1 MNDSAVAVV
10 GSLLVGS
17 VAGDAADLVASALV
31 ALAVTF
37 AGSRLLGVRRGWLQ
51 AVVAGV
57 LGWLASVVLVGSLN
71 DWDWATSGLFWQTL
85 VLAVPLSMAAMLL
98 LDLVARPGSLAR
110 GDRAGL
116 VTRPRPLRDFSNRV
130 APFGRYAELLEIM
143 RRHGFGHLRGR
154 GQVPADE
161 TDAEADSEKPAAV
174 RLREALEE
182 AGGVF
187 VKLGQIAATRIDL
200 LPADVCEELGRMQ
213 SRSTPVPAVDV
224 RKVLEAE
231 YRRPVE
237 DVFAEFDWD
246 PLAAASIAQ
255 THTAVLR
262 SGERVVVKVQRPG
275 IRRTMERDLDA
286 LGQLAR
292 LAERRTELGRDLQVS
307 ALAEE
312 FGRSLRSELDFRR
325 EADSTS
331 EMRSVLAGDGAIR
344 VAEVHRDLCTRRV
357 MVQERLDGVPL
368 SDLPPDAEVDRD
380 RLARD
385 LLRTSIDSIL
395 HEGLFHADPH
405 PGNVLVLDDGNLG
418 LIDFGATGRLDTLQ
432 QAAVIDLLIALVQR
446 DISLLRDGIERVA
459 DVGSHV
465 SRDKLERAL
474 ARLLADHAGPGG
486 VVDTRA
492 LGDLVPLLG
501 SFQITLPGDL
511 VVLLRALITLDGT
524 LGVLCPG
531 FGVISAG
538 MELAKE
544 RAADQQSGDPDDLL
558 RDALV
563 AELPVVRRLPADVG
577 RTLAL
582 MSRGS
587 LQMRMVGAEDDDR
600 FVRTLVN
607 RALLV
612 VAGASLALVSVLL
625 MGLDAGP
632 RLGEGSRLVVVLGA
646 GGLLLGVVLVL
657 RVVAQVVRDGTT

>member
-1 MNDSAVAVV
+1 MNGGALIGHTQVVAATI
-10 GSLLVGS
+10 
-17 VAGDAADLVASALV
+17 AGDVADLIASALV

-37 AGSRLLGVRRGWLQ
+37 TGSRLLGVRRGWLQ

-57 LGWLASVVLVGSLN
+57 IGWLIAVLIFGSLN
-71 DWDWATSGLFWQTL
+71 DWNWETAGLFWQTL
-85 VLAVPLSMAAMLL
+85 VLAVPLSMAVMLV

-116 VTRPRPLRDFSNRV
+116 ITRPRPVRDFSNRV

-143 RRHGFGHLRGR
+143 RRHGFGHLRRGR
-154 GQVPADE
+154 ASVDDVDVDDE
-161 TDAEADSEKPAAV
+161 ASKPAAV
-174 RLREALEE
+174 RLREALED

-200 LPADVCEELGRMQ
+200 LPPDVCEELGRMQ
-213 SRSTPVPAVDV
+213 SRSTPVPADEV

-231 YRRPVE
+231 LRRPVE
-237 DVFAEFDWD
+237 DVFAEFDWE

-255 THTAVLR
+255 THTAVLKT
-262 SGERVVVKVQRPG
+262 GERVVVKVQRPG

-292 LAERRTELGRDLQVS
+292 LAERRTELGRDLQVT
-307 ALAEE
+307 AIAEE

-325 EADSTS
+325 EATSTA
-331 EMRSVLAGDGAIR
+331 EMHEVLARDGAIR
-344 VAEVHRDLCTRRV
+344 VADVHPKLCTRRV
-357 MVQERLDGVPL
+357 LVQERLDGVPL
-368 SDLPPDAEVDRD
+368 SDLPADAEIDRD

-405 PGNVLVLDDGNLG
+405 PGNVMVLEDGNLA
-418 LIDFGATGRLDTLQ
+418 LIDFGATGRLDALQ
-432 QAAVIDLLIALVQR
+432 QAAVIDMLIALVQK

-459 DVGSHV
+459 DVGAHV

-474 ARLLADHAGPGG
+474 ARLLAEHATPGG

-492 LGDLVPLLG
+492 LGDLVPLLA

-544 RAADQQSGDPDDLL
+544 RASDHQSGDPDDML
-558 RDALV
+558 RDALI

-612 VAGASLALVSVLL
+612 ASGASIALVSVLL

-632 RLGEGSRLVVVLGA
+632 RLGDGTRLVVLLGA
-646 GGLLLGVVLVL
+646 GGLLLGVVLLL
-657 RVVAQVVRDGTT
+657 RVVAQVVRDGTS